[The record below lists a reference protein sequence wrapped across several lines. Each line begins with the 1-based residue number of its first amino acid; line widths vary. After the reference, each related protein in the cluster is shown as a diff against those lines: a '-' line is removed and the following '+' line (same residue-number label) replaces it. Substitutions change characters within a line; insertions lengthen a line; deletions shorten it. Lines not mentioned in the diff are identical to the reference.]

1 MKLQKLTIHNIA
13 SIEDAVINFDGSPL
27 SNSEVFLITGKTG
40 AGKSTILDAICL
52 ALYATTPRMKGTN
65 MDGGTKDGK
74 EDVTLKDPRQLMR
87 RNTGEASA
95 TLTFVGRDDVHY
107 EAQWYVK
114 RAHKKVTGS
123 LQSKEWTLKNIDDGK
138 TLNKDKEVSAKI
150 KEAIGLDFNQFCR
163 TTMLA
168 QGEFTRFLNSND
180 NDKADILEKI
190 TGVDIYRKIGAKI
203 YEVTSQ
209 KESELSVARSRV
221 EGTKTL
227 TDDEI
232 AQRRTNLETLE
243 KRFQE
248 LKSENEVNT
257 NKKKWLEEETTLVK
271 GVEESKCSLSAAQQ
285 VVESSEFKENQ
296 SLVKEWNDTIE
307 ARQWLENIRQA
318 EKDLALQ
325 RNELDKLRIDFSALL
340 GGQLYNRQRVN
351 DIEGRIGKIN
361 EILNQEAGNVNV
373 YGNAQTIVAAL
384 KRIIDGRSA
393 IEQDRQ
399 KIAQHKNLLETELK
413 QKLDS
418 AKSEEESEK
427 AKVETIEAEL
437 KKKDEELA
445 SLGLSTLRDQ
455 SSALLRLLTNINNAR
470 EKVETFFNAK
480 NQREAKRKELDQR
493 HSDLENKKV
502 ELEKMSASIEEA
514 KKQVEEKDQR
524 FKAQK
529 DTVDKFAATLRAKLQ
544 IGDTCPVCRQRIE
557 SALPNEEDLK
567 KLVSDLQEELETA
580 EQELNG
586 LANVKNKLEATIKA
600 EANALSR
607 DEKAFE
613 QDATIE
619 LQNKATGLC
628 KSCGI
633 DNLDNNTLPKLEAL
647 VKENTEKKLVVDKS
661 ITYGDGIQREVDQMR
676 KTLENERKMFKDL
689 QEKTLAVRDA
699 INKCNGNISTLETL
713 IKTKESDI
721 NIAINEVKGFVPDGL
736 FEINWIE
743 SPKEFSNTLVS
754 AANKYDNSQDE
765 KQRLTTE
772 YGRLNT
778 VTDEVSRTINSII
791 SDVTDWGTL
800 EAETGREIND
810 IQGTANGISRRVTTI
825 LTKKKSDED
834 VINDNKTRL
843 NSFFSKNEAI
853 NEDRLTILLGH
864 TAQTIGQIED
874 VIRHSKN
881 EVLTKETLFN
891 ESIKRMEEHRSQK
904 PQMNEE
910 DTIESLHHRIGEIEQ
925 SINEI
930 SEQKGAINQ
939 ELTIN
944 EENKR
949 MLGALME
956 DVERKK
962 AEFDKWYKMQQ
973 FIGDSTGN
981 KFCKIAQSYVLATL
995 INSANHY
1002 MKTLTDRYLLKV
1014 TPGTFIISLED
1025 AYQGYVS
1032 RAASTI
1038 SGGESFLVSL
1048 SLALALSD
1056 MGQTMSVDT
1065 LFIDEG
1071 FGTLSGEP
1079 LQNAISTLRSLHNKS
1094 GRHVGIISH
1103 IEELQERIPVQ
1114 IQVNQDNN
1122 SSSSKIEIVTK
1133 R

>member
-1 MKLQKLTIHNIA
+1 MKLQKLTIHNLA
-13 SIEDAVINFDGSPL
+13 SIEDAVIDFDSSPL

-95 TLTFVGRDDVHY
+95 TLTFVGSDGVHY
-107 EAQWYVK
+107 EAQWSVK
-114 RAHKKVTGS
+114 RAYKKATGS

-209 KESELSVARSRV
+209 KENELSTARALV
-221 EGTKTL
+221 ENTRIL
-227 TDDEI
+227 TDDEVTEK
-232 AQRRTNLETLE
+232 RTNLETLE
-243 KRFQE
+243 KKFKE
-248 LKSENEVNT
+248 LKYENDGNT
-257 NKKKWLEEETTLVK
+257 NKKKWLEDDITLAKSVDD
-271 GVEESKCSLSAAQQ
+271 SKNSLSAAQQ
-285 VVESSEFKENQ
+285 VVESGDFKENE
-296 SLVKEWNDTIE
+296 SLVKEWDNTIE
-307 ARQWLENIRQA
+307 ARQWLLDIKKAESDLVSRQ
-318 EKDLALQ
+318 
-325 RNELDKLRIDFSALL
+325 NELEGLKDKFSELL
-340 GGQLYNRQRVN
+340 EGQLFNGQTLSA
-351 DIEGRIGKIN
+351 IEKSIK
-361 EILNQEAGNVNV
+361 EIDDFLNQEADNANV
-373 YGNAQTIVAAL
+373 YDKVQTIVAAL
-384 KRIIDGRSA
+384 KRVIDGRSA
-393 IEQDRQ
+393 ILKNRQ
-399 KIAQHKNLLETELK
+399 QIAQKQDILGKEL
-413 QKLDS
+413 QPKLDS

-427 AKVETIEAEL
+427 AKVETIEADL

-445 SLGLSTLRDQ
+445 SLGLPTLRDQ

-480 NQREAKRKELDQR
+480 KQREAKRQELDQR
-493 HSDLENKKV
+493 HSDLDNKKV
-502 ELEKMSASIEEA
+502 ELEKMSAPIEEA
-514 KKQVEEKDQR
+514 RRQVEEKKQR
-524 FKAQK
+524 LASQK
-529 DTVDKFAATLRAKLQ
+529 DTVDKFASALRAKLQ
-544 IGDTCPVCRQRIE
+544 VGDICPVCRQRIE
-557 SALPNEEDLK
+557 NVFPNEDELNA
-567 KLVSDLQEELETA
+567 LVSESQKEFDKADSELK
-580 EQELNG
+580 EL
-586 LANVKNKLEATIKA
+586 VEKENKLDAQIKA
-600 EANALSR
+600 ETDALSR

-619 LQNKATGLC
+619 LQSKAIGLC
-628 KSCGI
+628 KSFGI
-633 DNLDNNTLPKLEAL
+633 ERLDDNTLPQLEVL
-647 VKENTEKKLVVDKS
+647 LKESTDKKLVVDKC
-661 ITYGDGIQREVDQMR
+661 ITCGDGIQREVDEMR
-676 KTLENERKMFKDL
+676 KDLENKRKIFEDIKNM
-689 QEKTLAVRDA
+689 TLAAKEA
-699 INKCNGNISTLETL
+699 ITKCSGDINTLETL

-721 NIAINEVKGFVPDGL
+721 NAAIEDVKVFVPDGL
-736 FEINWIE
+736 FCIDWIN
-743 SPKEFSNTLVS
+743 SPKEFSETLDS
-754 AANKYDNSQDE
+754 AAKKYYDSQKD
-765 KQRLTTE
+765 KQKLQSEYDRLKS
-772 YGRLNT
+772 
-778 VTDEVSRTINSII
+778 VTDGVSQTIKSII
-791 SDVTDWGTL
+791 NDVQDWETL
-800 EAETGREIND
+800 EPKTGCEIKD
-810 IQGTANGISRRVTTI
+810 IQESANEISRMVTAI
-825 LTKKKSDED
+825 LTQKTSDESAIYDGKKKIELFLS
-834 VINDNKTRL
+834 N
-843 NSFFSKNEAI
+843 NEAI
-853 NEDRLTILLGH
+853 NESRLTVLLGY
-864 TAQTIGQIED
+864 TPEVIKQKKD
-874 VIRHSKN
+874 VIKQSKDD
-881 EVLTKETLFN
+881 VLTKETLYN
-891 ESIKRMEEHRSQK
+891 ASVKRMEEHRLQK
-904 PQMNEE
+904 PQMNEG
-910 DTIESLHHRIGEIEQ
+910 DTIESLQLRIGEVEQ
-925 SINEI
+925 SINEV

-939 ELTIN
+939 ELATN

-949 MLGALME
+949 KLGALME
-956 DVERKK
+956 DVGKKK
-962 AEFDKWYKMQQ
+962 AEFDKWNRMQQ

-1056 MGQTMSVDT
+1056 IGQTMSVDT

-1103 IEELQERIPVQ
+1103 VEELQERIPVQ

-1122 SSSSKIEIVTK
+1122 SSSSKIEIITK
-1133 R
+1133 S